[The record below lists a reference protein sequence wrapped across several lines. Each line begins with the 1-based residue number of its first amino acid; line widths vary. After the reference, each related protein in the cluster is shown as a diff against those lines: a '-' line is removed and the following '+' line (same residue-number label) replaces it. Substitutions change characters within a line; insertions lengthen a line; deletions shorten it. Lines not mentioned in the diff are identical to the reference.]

1 MLEAVA
7 FGGVLLII
15 IFTMNKLDRI
25 RVSGTN
31 NNNVAVSFDKTIR
44 NNFNTQTIMK
54 GQTYV

>member
-1 MLEAVA
+1 
-7 FGGVLLII
+7 
-15 IFTMNKLDRI
+15 MNKLDRI

-31 NNNVAVSFDKTIR
+31 NNNNVVVSFDKTIR

>member
-1 MLEAVA
+1 
-7 FGGVLLII
+7 
-15 IFTMNKLDRI
+15 MNKLDRI

-54 GQTYV
+54 GQKYV

>member
-1 MLEAVA
+1 
-7 FGGVLLII
+7 
-15 IFTMNKLDRI
+15 MNKLDRI

-44 NNFNTQTIMK
+44 TNFNTQTIMK

>member
-1 MLEAVA
+1 
-7 FGGVLLII
+7 
-15 IFTMNKLDRI
+15 MNKLDRI

-31 NNNVAVSFDKTIR
+31 NNSNVVPLNKTIR